1 MTKIDSQTIQPAF
14 VIGFANG
21 KGGPGKTTLA
31 LNSAVEL
38 FDQGRR
44 VALIDAEEGGINA
57 AALNRF
63 EPAIETRTARTAFD
77 IDDAIQELS
86 EHHEIIL
93 FDAPGQ
99 TSGEEVATICSV
111 ADLVVVPIKL
121 SLKDVRGSQSVLRM
135 IRRSQLRQ
143 NGRPD
148 STIVFNEVPPLP
160 AGRQSRSALHYRR
173 QLVDLGYH
181 VSRCELRFYEWHRL
195 CEFVTRDPN
204 ANVNKKSDKCA
215 IDIAAFVYEVIVSRL
230 TPEGRVANE

>member
-1 MTKIDSQTIQPAF
+1 MTKCESKDTETAF
-14 VIGFANG
+14 VVGFANG

-63 EPAIETRTARTAFD
+63 EPGIETRTARTAFD
-77 IDDAIQELS
+77 IDDAIQELG
-86 EHHEIIL
+86 EQHDIIL

-135 IRRSQLRQ
+135 IRRSQTRQ

-148 STIVFNEVPPLP
+148 STIIFNEVPPLP

-173 QLVDLGYH
+173 QLVELGYH

-195 CEFVTRDPN
+195 CEFVTRNPN
-204 ANVNKKSDKCA
+204 ANPVKKSDKCA
-215 IDIAAFVYEVIVSRL
+215 MDIAAFVYEVILSRL
-230 TPEGRVANE
+230 TRQGRAANE